1 LRNPWRGY
9 DPVMPLGSKRS
20 HDEPRDDP
28 RAPTGAG
35 GTPAPTAPE
44 PAGAG
49 GRTAPSGGRDQPR
62 TMLPARSKRSAVEA
76 GFMRFVATAGIV
88 GICVVIAAIMGS
100 SDVQGWIIGLVVSL
114 ISVVLAGVLWSS
126 RRL

>member
-1 LRNPWRGY
+1 
-9 DPVMPLGSKRS
+9 MPLGSKRG
-20 HDEPRDDP
+20 DDKPRDEQP
-28 RAPTGAG
+28 APERTGAG
-35 GTPAPTAPE
+35 GGAPPAAR
-44 PAGAG
+44 G
-49 GRTAPSGGRDQPR
+49 DQPR
-62 TMLPARSKRSAVEA
+62 TMLPARSKRSAIEA

-88 GICVVIAAIMGS
+88 GICVAIAAIMGS